1 MAATVVVKPINL
13 VYPMPSNGLTTVPS
27 AKVILSFISLNALLT
42 ILVPVLAISAGND
55 TKLPIGSF
63 LKPFTKSDT

>member
-1 MAATVVVKPINL
+1 M
-13 VYPMPSNGLTTVPS
+13 GLTTVPS
-27 AKVILSFISLNALLT
+27 AEVIVSFISLNARLT
-42 ILVPVLAISAGND
+42 IFVPVLAISAGND